1 LKLIFVDTS
10 FWVALTNRRDDR
22 HDEANALL
30 TAHENDRLITTN
42 DVRGETWTFLRRRAG
57 HRAAVGFLDAL
68 HTSLRLELVRVS
80 DSAEADAGA
89 WLRQRDDREF
99 SWIDATSFATMREL
113 KIVEA
118 LAFDGDFSAAGF
130 TELRA

>member
-1 LKLIFVDTS
+1 LTSIFVDTS
-10 FWVALTNRRDDR
+10 FWVALINRRDD
-22 HDEANALL
+22 HHGEATALIA
-30 TAHENDRLITTN
+30 AHENDRLITTS

-57 HRAAVGFLDAL
+57 HGIAVYFLDVLRA
-68 HTSLRLELVRVS
+68 SPRLELVRVA
-80 DSAEADAGA
+80 DSAEATADS
-89 WLRQRDDREF
+89 WLRHRDDREF

>member
-1 LKLIFVDTS
+1 MLIFVDTS

-30 TAHENDRLITTN
+30 TAHESDRLITTN

-57 HRAAVGFLDAL
+57 HRAAVGFLDVL

-89 WLRQRDDREF
+89 WLRQRDDRKF

>member
-1 LKLIFVDTS
+1 MTVTTKQTHS
-10 FWVALTNRRDDR
+10 
-22 HDEANALL
+22 L
-30 TAHENDRLITTN
+30 TAHESDRLITTN
-42 DVRGETWTFLRRRAG
+42 DVRGRAWTFLRRRAG
-57 HRAAVGFLDAL
+57 HRAAVGFLDAVL
-68 HTSLRLELVRVS
+68 LLLDLELVRVG
-80 DSAEADAGA
+80 SAEADAGA

-113 KIVEA
+113 KIVES